1 MSAAPAPEMKQVSR
15 RAATLVNL
23 VVQNTG
29 LALTIVRGIVV
40 VPIYL
45 HFVERVHA
53 DLYDAWLASGNI
65 ISWIAFSEGGLSYLL
80 RQQTAQFYGRGDR
93 PQLAEVIGSGL
104 AMTAALAVV
113 AAALG
118 LALSPFVPGWF
129 SLGGPEGR
137 QLVGAF
143 ACAVGAMALGMVV
156 GALRSVQQGFQRHG
170 LIGGA
175 CLFNEAVSIV
185 MSVVWLWQG
194 WGVLAIG
201 ASFLLR
207 EVLNLAVAAGLVG
220 SALRQLH
227 VRPAATART
236 ARSLLAMTGWTFL
249 NYVAEWGNRSCD
261 AFFVAMLLGNAAVT
275 PVVMTLRAWEM
286 LSGLLARAAFAFQ
299 PGLAH
304 VFGAGEAEKFKRF
317 SRKLLAVMALGVGL
331 GVGCGVALNR
341 PFVTLWVG
349 AEYFVGDAY
358 NLWWSAAQ
366 ATSIVVTVGGY
377 VLVAAANIRGSAVA
391 QLVPNATRVALL
403 PLLLALLGPQ
413 AVPISIA
420 ASFLLGGP
428 LLLRE
433 WRRTFGAS
441 ASETIADFAIIL
453 RAWAVSLLIGLAWRW
468 LPEAASWM
476 MLVLHAAA
484 LAGLLCVVLAL
495 VETRLRELVFSGLS
509 VVASRLGARTAST
522 NAG

>member
-1 MSAAPAPEMKQVSR
+1 MSAPTPPEMKQVSR
-15 RAATLVNL
+15 RVATVVNL
-23 VVQNTG
+23 VVQNAS

-45 HFVERVHA
+45 FFVERVHA

-65 ISWIAFSEGGLSYLL
+65 VSWIAFSEGGLSYLL
-80 RQQTAQFYGRGDR
+80 RQQTAQFYGKGDR
-93 PQLAEVIGSGL
+93 PELARVIGSGL
-104 AMTAALAVV
+104 AMTAALGLV
-113 AAALG
+113 AAAIG
-118 LALSPFVPGWF
+118 LALSPLVPGWF
-129 SLGGPEGR
+129 NLDGPAGR
-137 QLVGAF
+137 QLVAAF
-143 ACAVGAMALGMVV
+143 ACSIGAMALGMVV

-175 CLFNEAVSIV
+175 CLFNEALSIV

-207 EVLNLAVAAGLVG
+207 EVLNLLVSVGLVG
-220 SALRQLH
+220 AALRQLH
-227 VRPAATART
+227 VRPAVSVRT
-236 ARSLLAMTGWTFL
+236 ARSLLGMTGWTFL

-261 AFFVAMLLGNAAVT
+261 AFFVAMMLGNPAVT
-275 PVVMTLRAWEM
+275 PVVMSLRAWEM
-286 LSGLLARAAFAFQ
+286 LGGLLSRAAFAFQ

-304 VFGAGEAEKFKRF
+304 VFGAGEREKFRRI
-317 SRKLLAVMALGVGL
+317 SRQLLAVIALGVSL

-349 AEYFVGDAY
+349 RDFYVGDAY

-366 ATSIVVTVGGY
+366 ATSTVITVGGY
-377 VLVAAANIRGSAVA
+377 VLVAAANIRGSALA

-403 PLLLALLGPQ
+403 PLLLSTLGPQ
-413 AVPISIA
+413 AVPLSIA
-420 ASFLLGGP
+420 ASFVLGAP

-433 WRRTFGAS
+433 WRQTFGVTA
-441 ASETIADFAIIL
+441 AETMADFAIIL
-453 RAWAVSLLIGLAWRW
+453 RAWAISFVLGLAWRW
-468 LPEAASWM
+468 LPAPASWM
-476 MLVLHAAA
+476 MLVLHGVA
-484 LAGLLCVVLAL
+484 LTGVLGVVLAL
-495 VETRLRELVFSGLS
+495 AESRLRELLLSGTAA
-509 VVASRLGARTAST
+509 VAGRLGARTAPG